1 VVSLAKLLATSIHR
15 AEVKVPKGVEVEVEG
30 KVVRVK
36 GAMGN
41 LTRDFSR
48 HLVEIAREGESI
60 VITSRLKGKRG
71 LALVNTIASHIE
83 NMITGVN
90 KGFTYRLKVV
100 YAHFPI
106 SVKVEGDRVI
116 VENFRGEKKRRVAKV
131 LKGVK
136 LRVEGED
143 IVVSGIDLEAVSQT
157 AANIELATK
166 ARGYDPRVFMDGIYV
181 YKKEVGLL
189 E

>member
-1 VVSLAKLLATSIHR
+1 MAKLLATPVHR
-15 AEVKVPKGVEVEVEG
+15 AEVKVPKGVEVEVKG
-30 KVVRVK
+30 KVVKVR
-36 GAMGN
+36 GALGS

-48 HLVEIAREGESI
+48 HLVEIAREGES
-60 VITSRLKGKRG
+60 VVVTSRLKGKRG
-71 LALVNTIASHIE
+71 RALVNTIASHIE
-83 NMITGVN
+83 NMMTGVN

-106 SVKVEGDRVI
+106 SVKVEGDRVV
-116 VENFRGEKKRRVAKV
+116 VENFRGEKRRRVAKV
-131 LKGVK
+131 LEGVK

-143 IVVSGIDLEAVSQT
+143 IIVSGIDIEAVSQT
-157 AANIELATK
+157 AANIELATR